1 MKIRSNRPG
10 PLVIADAKLRL
21 APGEVV
27 EAPMATPQLEAAL
40 KRGFVVKVDEET
52 PVGAPEPVEPAPS
65 VPADYERLSAGEAI
79 EYIDDED
86 DPEKLKGILR
96 AEKRKTVLD
105 ALRKKL
111 QEVSGG
117 AAQ

>member
-1 MKIRSNRPG
+1 MKVRSKRPG

-21 APGEVV
+21 APGETAEIENPTRQMERALRRGLIERLPDDARVG
-27 EAPMATPQLEAAL
+27 ALHAKPEAASI
-40 KRGFVVKVDEET
+40 
-52 PVGAPEPVEPAPS
+52 PS
-65 VPADYERLSAGEAI
+65 DYERLSAAEAI

-96 AEKRKTVLD
+96 TEKRKTVLD

-111 QEVSGG
+111 QEVSAG

>member
-27 EAPMATPQLEAAL
+27 EVAKATPHMDAVLA
-40 KRGFVVKVDEET
+40 RGLVEKVNEDT
-52 PVGAPEPVEPAPS
+52 PLGAPEPSEPVAV
-65 VPADYERLSAGEAI
+65 VPADYERLSAAEAI

-105 ALRKKL
+105 ALRRKL

>member
-27 EAPMATPQLEAAL
+27 EAAKATPHMDAVLA
-40 KRGFVVKVDEET
+40 RGFVEKVDEET
-52 PVGAPEPVEPAPS
+52 PLGAPEPPEPVAV
-65 VPADYERLSAGEAI
+65 VPADYERLSAAEAI

-96 AEKRKTVLD
+96 AEKRKTVLES
-105 ALRKKL
+105 LRKKL

>member
-1 MKIRSNRPG
+1 MRIRSNRPG

-27 EAPMATPQLEAAL
+27 EAPEATPQLEAAL
-40 KRGFVVKVDEET
+40 KRGFVEKVNEET

-65 VPADYERLSAGEAI
+65 VPADYERLSAAEAI

-96 AEKRKTVLD
+96 AEKRKTVLES
-105 ALRKKL
+105 LRKKL

-117 AAQ
+117 APQ

>member
-27 EAPMATPQLEAAL
+27 EAPKNTPQLDAAL
-40 KRGFVVKVDEET
+40 KRGFVEKVEEDT
-52 PVGAPEPVEPAPS
+52 PIGAPQPVQPPPS

-86 DPEKLKGILR
+86 DPEKLQGILR

-111 QEVSGG
+111 KEVSAG
-117 AAQ
+117 AAD